1 MTEREDKIIGATFRP
16 QREIIAMMMLN
27 RVARALDDFVDS
39 LIVNEYRVEW
49 HIIEDWLEGQVKQIR
64 MVKKDFKATEKDVEL
79 TQIALPF

>member
-1 MTEREDKIIGATFRP
+1 
-16 QREIIAMMMLN
+16 MMMLN